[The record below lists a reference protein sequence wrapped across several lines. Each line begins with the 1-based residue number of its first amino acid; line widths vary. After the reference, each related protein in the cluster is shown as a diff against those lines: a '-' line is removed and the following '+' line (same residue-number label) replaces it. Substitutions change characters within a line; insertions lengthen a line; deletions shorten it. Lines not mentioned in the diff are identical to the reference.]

1 MFASSY
7 FRLVFGSRLSPHCHI
22 LKSAVTILPSSLSA
36 ELFYTERAHV
46 RTLKVL
52 HNVFYQRVT
61 REGILNSSDKKK
73 IFSNLEDI
81 LGLHGK
87 SGWGASWLRSLSWNS
102 GYKYLRK
109 IDAGTLKQEAAS
121 HSTSPLHTHNFLLS
135 DLQRCSDE
143 EHMCSVVQ
151 MLAFLYQRTQTLVL
165 IQVWWKQQCFD
176 EYSL

>member
-1 MFASSY
+1 MEQPGWNVDEGDVCKFILLICIWFTFEST
-7 FRLVFGSRLSPHCHI
+7 LSHFF
-22 LKSAVTILPSSLSA
+22 KSAVTILPSSLSA

-61 REGILNSSDKKK
+61 REGILNSSDKRK

-87 SGWGASWLRSLSWNS
+87 SGRGASWLHSLSWNS

-109 IDAGTLKQEAAS
+109 VDTYPETRGSLSQHFSLPHTIFPFLICRDILMK
-121 HSTSPLHTHNFLLS
+121 STCA
-135 DLQRCSDE
+135 Q
-143 EHMCSVVQ
+143 
-151 MLAFLYQRTQTLVL
+151 
-165 IQVWWKQQCFD
+165 
-176 EYSL
+176 